1 MNRKLNK
8 NKSLRFHLLYI
19 LFVFSLLYV
28 FGLGINLELNI
39 FVQIILVS
47 FVSSLV
53 KFFILNPL
61 ILYITLGISLISS
74 LLLNR
79 YLNPFIFSAIERSYH
94 LFKNIIEN
102 LQGKEIILSDNIL
115 LFWGL
120 IMLIFSTFTAL
131 IIFKGKDIYCLLPIY
146 ISFFVYY
153 WYAFFNEAYWMIA
166 LFLFLFFIFIGLDN
180 SPGINFNHFWIK
192 KTVLYSSFIILISL
206 ILPKPNNYIQ
216 WSWLDEK
223 IYDLFPIVK
232 DLRSHNPSTEV
243 TEKPILFDF
252 CLTGFQD
259 KPCTLGGPIVL
270 DHTKIMTVYADDS
283 NYLRGSVKHIY
294 RGNSW
299 CSKQVPWENHIVNE
313 DFSNL
318 SKEDRE
324 LYYEKFNLKIVNH
337 FHPFTT
343 LFSPYR
349 ATKISMPGNY
359 SITEILDNILVI
371 KRGIYSGETYKVEFE
386 KPLPYGILVSQDIN
400 RKKEDI
406 DFLDSYLQIPNGKIT
421 ERTKALV
428 KEIVKDSEDDFE
440 KATAIESYLR
450 NNYEYSLD
458 VDTVPANHEFIDY
471 FLFVEE
477 KGYCTY
483 FATTMAL
490 MLRLEGIPSRYIEG
504 YLAQDL
510 VKKGVYEVKQS
521 NAHAWVEAFIE
532 PVGWMTFEAT
542 PSFSLESR
550 LEDYDETI
558 VNSDT
563 IEVIND
569 DNNIDLEESID
580 ESIILGDGEFID
592 GEYEGQNS
600 LSGDYSVGS
609 FMRAIFNILKILIF
623 IILIIILINI
633 FKYEHQKRQ
642 VQKFSNKNKVLYLY
656 EDILNLMNL
665 LGYPQ
670 VAGETH
676 FEYSNRI
683 AYNFFK
689 FEEKGIIEITK
700 IFVRSK
706 YSNEI
711 TSDKDVIEL
720 DLYRNSLENNLKIHL
735 GTIIYYFTKYIKI

>member
-1 MNRKLNK
+1 MVITYLYW
-8 NKSLRFHLLYI
+8 LLC
-19 LFVFSLLYV
+19 
-28 FGLGINLELNI
+28 
-39 FVQIILVS
+39 
-47 FVSSLV
+47 
-53 KFFILNPL
+53 
-61 ILYITLGISLISS
+61 
-74 LLLNR
+74 LLLVC
-79 YLNPFIFSAIERSYH
+79 IF
-94 LFKNIIEN
+94 
-102 LQGKEIILSDNIL
+102 Q
-115 LFWGL
+115 
-120 IMLIFSTFTAL
+120 
-131 IIFKGKDIYCLLPIY
+131 
-146 ISFFVYY
+146 
-153 WYAFFNEAYWMIA
+153 
-166 LFLFLFFIFIGLDN
+166 
-180 SPGINFNHFWIK
+180 
-192 KTVLYSSFIILISL
+192 
-206 ILPKPNNYIQ
+206 LPKPNNYIQ
-216 WSWLDEK
+216 WPWLDEK

-270 DHTKIMTVYADDS
+270 DHTKVMTVYADDS

-299 CSKQVPWENHIVNE
+299 CSKQVPWENHVVNE

-359 SITEILDNILVI
+359 SITEVLDNILVI
-371 KRGIYSGETYKVEFE
+371 
-386 KPLPYGILVSQDIN
+386 N
-400 RKKEDI
+400 
-406 DFLDSYLQIPNGKIT
+406 
-421 ERTKALV
+421 
-428 KEIVKDSEDDFE
+428 
-440 KATAIESYLR
+440 R

-510 VKKGVYEVKQS
+510 VKRGVYEVKQS

-542 PSFSLESR
+542 PSFSLK
-550 LEDYDETI
+550 
-558 VNSDT
+558 
-563 IEVIND
+563 
-569 DNNIDLEESID
+569 
-580 ESIILGDGEFID
+580 SIILGDGEFID

-609 FMRAIFNILKILIF
+609 FMRSIFNILKILIF

-642 VQKFSNKNKVLYLY
+642 VEKFSNKNKVLYLY
-656 EDILNLMNL
+656 KDILNLMKL

-670 VAGETH
+670 VPGKLILNILIVLH
-676 FEYSNRI
+676 
-683 AYNFFK
+683 
-689 FEEKGIIEITK
+689 II
-700 IFVRSK
+700 FS
-706 YSNEI
+706 Y
-711 TSDKDVIEL
+711 
-720 DLYRNSLENNLKIHL
+720 L
-735 GTIIYYFTKYIKI
+735 GKRD